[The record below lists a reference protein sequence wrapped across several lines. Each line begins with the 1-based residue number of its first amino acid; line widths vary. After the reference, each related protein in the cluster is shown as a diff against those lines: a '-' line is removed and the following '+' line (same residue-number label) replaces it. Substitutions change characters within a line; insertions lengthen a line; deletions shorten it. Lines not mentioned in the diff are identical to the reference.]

1 MTFKD
6 FLIQHGCT
14 EFRKDSIVLNGKVF
28 RMKESILNQKIYT
41 SDNLN
46 EILPINPNQKVKV
59 EF

>member
-6 FLIQHGCT
+6 FLIRHGCT
-14 EFRKDSIVLNGKVF
+14 EFRKDSIVLNGKEYP
-28 RMKESILNQKIYT
+28 MKESILKQEIYT

-46 EILPINPNQKVKV
+46 EILPIDPNQKIKV

>member
-14 EFRKDSIVLNGKVF
+14 EFRKDSIVLNGKEY
-28 RMKESILNQKIYT
+28 RMKESILNREMNT
-41 SDNLN
+41 STS
-46 EILPINPNQKVKV
+46 LPLNPNRKVKV